1 MRNACWDE
9 VIALAI
15 SLPTNTA
22 RGHCVSFHN
31 PKGHILSN
39 KMTADLYVF
48 ELLVKDRVRC
58 YLNGAG
64 VVMVSEF
71 VT

>member
-1 MRNACWDE
+1 MRNASWDE

-15 SLPTNTA
+15 SLPYCKGT
-22 RGHCVSFHN
+22 CVRFHN
-31 PKGHILSN
+31 PRGHILSN

-48 ELLVKDRVRC
+48 ELLIKDRVQC
-58 YLNGAG
+58 YLKGAG